1 MTESRVTRG
10 VPSAQPGGD
19 RDLLQDPREDL
30 AATGVLRRLLV
41 LDRAPLAV
49 TRHGAFIL
57 CCAATVTGATKPSA
71 SEILDRLEVWGQK
84 LGLEATR
91 SLLDVLG
98 EPQHRVPTVLV
109 AGTNGKGST
118 SAALASILSAAGF
131 RCGLYTSPHLEHVE
145 ERLRIDGVAVSEA
158 ELGQWLRRVLEAAG
172 HAPPTYFESLTAAAW
187 LHFAHHGVDAAV
199 FEVGL
204 GGRLD
209 ATNVSEPLLSVVTQV
224 ARDHAPQLG
233 WTLTSI
239 AGEKA
244 GVMRPGRTCLT
255 WPGRP
260 EVERELRRC
269 AAVCG
274 AQLVDARDGVVF
286 ERRLEAGHLS
296 LTTPNAQ
303 YRFRAPLAGG
313 HQLTNLALAVRA
325 AEEFCALAGRD
336 LDREAVR
343 QGLEAVHW
351 PGRLEW
357 VDVDAHGGHRRVL
370 FDAAHNPAGAA
381 ALHAYLEETGL
392 RFDLLYGSLAEK
404 HPEQCLPRLAERAH
418 RIVLTAFDHP
428 RAASP
433 ETLAP
438 LLRAG
443 RAVLSGNAAEALERC
458 VATPSSPTHALVVT
472 GSLYLVGEV
481 RSALRDCCGVPVAAR
496 ELVTGFRR

>member
-1 MTESRVTRG
+1 M
-10 VPSAQPGGD
+10 
-19 RDLLQDPREDL
+19 
-30 AATGVLRRLLV
+30 LRR
-41 LDRAPLAV
+41 
-49 TRHGAFIL
+49 H
-57 CCAATVTGATKPSA
+57 VTGATKPSA

-98 EPQHRVPTVLV
+98 RPQRRVPTVLV

-118 SAALASILSAAGF
+118 SAALASILSAAGL
-131 RCGLYTSPHLEHVE
+131 RCGLYTSPHLEQVE
-145 ERLRIDGVAVSEA
+145 ERLRIDGVAIPEA
-158 ELGQWLRRVLEAAG
+158 ELGHWLRRVLDAAG
-172 HAPPTYFESLTAAAW
+172 EAPPTYFESLTAAAW

-209 ATNVSEPLLSVVTQV
+209 ATNVSDPLLSVITQV

-244 GVMRPGRTCLT
+244 GVMRSGRTCLT

-260 EVERELRRC
+260 EVGRELRRC

-274 AQLVDARDGVVF
+274 ARLVDA
-286 ERRLEAGHLS
+286 EAGVLFDRRREAGSLS
-296 LTTPNAQ
+296 LTTSNAQ
-303 YRFRAPLAGG
+303 YEFRAPLAGG

-325 AEEFCALAGRD
+325 AEEFCATMGRS
-336 LDREAVR
+336 LDPEAAR
-343 QGLEAVHW
+343 QGLEAVRW

-357 VDVDAHGGHRRVL
+357 VEVDAHGVRRRVL

-381 ALHAYLEETGL
+381 ALRRYVEETGL

-404 HPEQCLPRLAERAH
+404 HPEQCLPLLAEEAD
-418 RIVLTAFDHP
+418 RIVLTAFAHP
-428 RAASP
+428 RAALP
-433 ETLAP
+433 ETLTP
-438 LLRAG
+438 LLPAS
-443 RAVLSGNAAEALERC
+443 RAVVYGDAAEALEC
-458 VATPSSPTHALVVT
+458 CLATPSSPSHALVVT

-481 RSALRDCCGVPVAAR
+481 RSALRDRRGVPVAAR
-496 ELVTGFRR
+496 EVVTGFRR

>member
-1 MTESRVTRG
+1 M
-10 VPSAQPGGD
+10 
-19 RDLLQDPREDL
+19 
-30 AATGVLRRLLV
+30 
-41 LDRAPLAV
+41 
-49 TRHGAFIL
+49 
-57 CCAATVTGATKPSA
+57 
-71 SEILDRLEVWGQK
+71 
-84 LGLEATR
+84 
-91 SLLDVLG
+91 
-98 EPQHRVPTVLV
+98 
-109 AGTNGKGST
+109 
-118 SAALASILSAAGF
+118 
-131 RCGLYTSPHLEHVE
+131 
-145 ERLRIDGVAVSEA
+145 
-158 ELGQWLRRVLEAAG
+158 
-172 HAPPTYFESLTAAAW
+172 
-187 LHFAHHGVDAAV
+187 
-199 FEVGL
+199 
-204 GGRLD
+204 
-209 ATNVSEPLLSVVTQV
+209 
-224 ARDHAPQLG
+224 
-233 WTLTSI
+233 
-239 AGEKA
+239 
-244 GVMRPGRTCLT
+244 
-255 WPGRP
+255 
-260 EVERELRRC
+260 
-269 AAVCG
+269 
-274 AQLVDARDGVVF
+274 F

-443 RAVLSGNAAEALERC
+443 RAVLSGNAAEALERG

>member
-1 MTESRVTRG
+1 M
-10 VPSAQPGGD
+10 
-19 RDLLQDPREDL
+19 
-30 AATGVLRRLLV
+30 
-41 LDRAPLAV
+41 
-49 TRHGAFIL
+49 
-57 CCAATVTGATKPSA
+57 TGATKPSA

-84 LGLEATR
+84 LGLDATR

-98 EPQHRVPTVLV
+98 KPQQRVPTVLV

-145 ERLRIDGVAVSEA
+145 ERLRIDGAAISEA
-158 ELGQWLRRVLEAAG
+158 ELGHWLRRVLDAAG
-172 HAPPTYFESLTAAAW
+172 EAPPTYFESLTAAAW

-209 ATNVSEPLLSVVTQV
+209 ATNVSDPLLSVITQV

-269 AAVCG
+269 AAVCA
-274 AQLVDARDGVVF
+274 AQLVDAGDGVVF

-296 LTTPNAQ
+296 LTTPSAR

-325 AEEFCALAGRD
+325 AEESCALAGRD
-336 LDREAVR
+336 LDPEAVR

-357 VDVDAHGGHRRVL
+357 VEVEAHGGRRRIL

-381 ALHAYLEETGL
+381 ALRTYLEETGL
-392 RFDLLYGSLAEK
+392 RFDLLYGCLAEK
-404 HPEQCLPRLAERAH
+404 HPEQCLPRLAEKAD

-433 ETLAP
+433 ETLVP
-438 LLRAG
+438 LLPAG
-443 RAVLSGNAAEALERC
+443 RAAVNDNAANALEGC
-458 VATPSSPTHALVVT
+458 LATPSSPAHALVVT

-481 RSALRDCCGVPVAAR
+481 RRALRRHYNVPTAAR
-496 ELVTGFRR
+496 ELVTGFGPQTDDVQPQPGQGRGARGIGGKRLPAPSHQPAT

>member
-1 MTESRVTRG
+1 M
-10 VPSAQPGGD
+10 
-19 RDLLQDPREDL
+19 
-30 AATGVLRRLLV
+30 LRR
-41 LDRAPLAV
+41 
-49 TRHGAFIL
+49 H
-57 CCAATVTGATKPSA
+57 VTGATKPSA

-98 EPQHRVPTVLV
+98 EPQQRVPTVLV

-145 ERLRIDGVAVSEA
+145 ERLRVDGVAISEA
-158 ELGQWLRRVLEAAG
+158 ELGQWLRRVLDAAG

-274 AQLVDARDGVVF
+274 AHLVDARDGVVF

-357 VDVDAHGGHRRVL
+357 VDVDAHGGRRRVL

-404 HPEQCLPRLAERAH
+404 HPEQCLPRLAEKAE

-481 RSALRDCCGVPVAAR
+481 RSALRDRCGVPVAAR

>member
-1 MTESRVTRG
+1 M
-10 VPSAQPGGD
+10 
-19 RDLLQDPREDL
+19 
-30 AATGVLRRLLV
+30 LRR
-41 LDRAPLAV
+41 
-49 TRHGAFIL
+49 H
-57 CCAATVTGATKPSA
+57 VTGATKPSA

-84 LGLEATR
+84 LGLDATR

-98 EPQHRVPTVLV
+98 KPQQRVPTVLV

-118 SAALASILSAAGF
+118 SAALASILSAAGL

-145 ERLRIDGVAVSEA
+145 ERLRIDGAAISEA
-158 ELGQWLRRVLEAAG
+158 ELGHWLRRVLDAAG
-172 HAPPTYFESLTAAAW
+172 EAPPTYFESLTAAAW

-209 ATNVSEPLLSVVTQV
+209 ATNVSDPLLSVITQV

-260 EVERELRRC
+260 EVQRELRRC

-274 AQLVDARDGVVF
+274 AHLVDASVGV
-286 ERRLEAGHLS
+286 ELDRL
-296 LTTPNAQ
+296 Q
-303 YRFRAPLAGG
+303 APLAGR
-313 HQLTNLALAVRA
+313 HQLGNLALAIRA
-325 AEEFCALAGRD
+325 AEEFCALTERELPA
-336 LDREAVR
+336 EAVR
-343 QGLEAVHW
+343 KGVDALCW

-357 VDVDAHGGHRRVL
+357 VDVEANGGQRRVL

-381 ALHAYLEETGL
+381 ALRTYLDETGL

-404 HPEQCLPRLAERAH
+404 EPEQCLPVLAEKADRV
-418 RIVLTAFDHP
+418 VLTAFDHP

-438 LLRAG
+438 LLPAG
-443 RAVLSGNAAEALERC
+443 PAAVNSDAAEALEHC
-458 VATPSSPTHALVVT
+458 LAAPSSPAHPLVVT

-481 RSALRDCCGVPVAAR
+481 RSALRDRCGVPTAAR
-496 ELVTGFRR
+496 DLVTGFRR

>member
-1 MTESRVTRG
+1 M
-10 VPSAQPGGD
+10 
-19 RDLLQDPREDL
+19 
-30 AATGVLRRLLV
+30 LRR
-41 LDRAPLAV
+41 
-49 TRHGAFIL
+49 H
-57 CCAATVTGATKPSA
+57 VTGATKPSA

-84 LGLEATR
+84 LGLDATR

-98 EPQHRVPTVLV
+98 KPQQRVPTVLV

-118 SAALASILSAAGF
+118 SAALASILSAAGL

-145 ERLRIDGVAVSEA
+145 ERLRIDGGAISES
-158 ELGQWLRRVLEAAG
+158 ELGHWLRRVLDAAG
-172 HAPPTYFESLTAAAW
+172 EAPPTYFESLTAAAW

-209 ATNVSEPLLSVVTQV
+209 ATNVSDPLLSVITQV

-260 EVERELRRC
+260 EVQRELRRC

-274 AQLVDARDGVVF
+274 ADLVDASVGAELD
-286 ERRLEAGHLS
+286 RL
-296 LTTPNAQ
+296 Q
-303 YRFRAPLAGG
+303 APLAGR
-313 HQLTNLALAVRA
+313 HQLGNLALAIRA
-325 AEEFCALAGRD
+325 AEEFCALKERELPA
-336 LDREAVR
+336 EAVR
-343 QGLEAVHW
+343 KGVDALRW

-357 VDVDAHGGHRRVL
+357 VDVEANGGQRRVL

-381 ALHAYLEETGL
+381 ALRAYLEETGL

-404 HPEQCLPRLAERAH
+404 EPELCLPALAQRAD
-418 RIVLTAFDHP
+418 RVVLTDFDHP

-438 LLRAG
+438 LLASR
-443 RAVLSGNAAEALERC
+443 AAEVSGDAASALESC
-458 VATPSSPTHALVVT
+458 LSAATSPAHALVVT

-481 RSALRDCCGVPVAAR
+481 RSALRDRFGVPTAAR
-496 ELVTGFRR
+496 DLLTGFASTSSRSRASVPRGPLR

>member
-1 MTESRVTRG
+1 MTGETR
-10 VPSAQPGGD
+10 
-19 RDLLQDPREDL
+19 
-30 AATGVLRRLLV
+30 
-41 LDRAPLAV
+41 
-49 TRHGAFIL
+49 
-57 CCAATVTGATKPSA
+57 PSA

-98 EPQHRVPTVLV
+98 RPQRRVPTVLV

-145 ERLRIDGVAVSEA
+145 ERLRIDGAAISEA
-158 ELGQWLRRVLEAAG
+158 ELGHWLRRVLDAAG
-172 HAPPTYFESLTAAAW
+172 KTPPTYFESLTAAAW

-209 ATNVSEPLLSVVTQV
+209 ATNVSDPLLSVITQV

-244 GVMRPGRTCLT
+244 GVMRSGRTCLT

-274 AQLVDARDGVVF
+274 AELVAAEAGVVF
-286 ERRLEAGHLS
+286 DHRLEAGHLS

-303 YRFRAPLAGG
+303 YGFRAPLVGG
-313 HQLTNLALAVRA
+313 HQLTNLALAIRA
-325 AEEFCALAGRD
+325 AEEFCAVVGRN
-336 LDREAVR
+336 LDPGAAR

-357 VDVDAHGGHRRVL
+357 VDVEAHGEHRRVL

-381 ALHAYLEETGL
+381 ALHSHIEETGL

-404 HPEQCLPRLAERAH
+404 CPEQCLPRLARKAD
-418 RIVLTAFDHP
+418 RIVLTDFDHP
-428 RAASP
+428 RAATP
-433 ETLAP
+433 GTLAP
-438 LLRAG
+438 LLPAG
-443 RAVLSGNAAEALERC
+443 RAAVNDNAANALEHC
-458 VATPSSPTHALVVT
+458 LATPSSPAHALVVT

-481 RSALRDCCGVPVAAR
+481 RRALRRRYNAPTAAR
-496 ELVTGFRR
+496 ELVTGFSPQTDDVQP

>member
-1 MTESRVTRG
+1 M
-10 VPSAQPGGD
+10 
-19 RDLLQDPREDL
+19 
-30 AATGVLRRLLV
+30 LRR
-41 LDRAPLAV
+41 
-49 TRHGAFIL
+49 H
-57 CCAATVTGATKPSA
+57 VTGATKPSA

-84 LGLEATR
+84 LGLDATR
-91 SLLDVLG
+91 RLLDALG
-98 EPQHRVPTVLV
+98 EPQRRLPTVLV

-145 ERLRIDGVAVSEA
+145 ERLRIDGAAISEA
-158 ELGQWLRRVLEAAG
+158 ELGHWLRRVLDAAG
-172 HAPPTYFESLTAAAW
+172 DAPPTYFESLTAAAW

-209 ATNVSEPLLSVVTQV
+209 ATNVSDPLLSVITQV

-244 GVMRPGRTCLT
+244 GVMRSGRTCLT

-260 EVERELRRC
+260 EVERELSRC
-269 AAVCG
+269 AAVSG
-274 AQLVDARDGVVF
+274 AHLVDASAGV
-286 ERRLEAGHLS
+286 ELQATPPAARARHLRRSDRQTEAGQSSADVS
-296 LTTPNAQ
+296 LTTPHAG
-303 YRFRAPLAGG
+303 YRFQAPLAGR
-313 HQLTNLALAVRA
+313 HQRGNLALAIRA
-325 AEEFCALAGRD
+325 AEEFCALRQRD
-336 LDREAVR
+336 LAAEAVR
-343 QGLEAVHW
+343 QGVEALRW

-357 VDVDAHGGHRRVL
+357 VEVDANGANRRVL
-370 FDAAHNPAGAA
+370 FDSAHNPAGAA

-404 HPEQCLPRLAERAH
+404 APEECLPPLAEKADRVA
-418 RIVLTAFDHP
+418 LTAFDHP

-433 ETLAP
+433 EDLAP
-438 LLRAG
+438 IIPASRPVVSAD
-443 RAVLSGNAAEALERC
+443 AAEALERC
-458 VATPSSPTHALVVT
+458 LAEPSSTAHALVVT

-481 RSALRDCCGVPVAAR
+481 RSTLRRRYDAPTAAR
-496 ELVTGFRR
+496 DVVTGFGR

>member
-1 MTESRVTRG
+1 MTGKTR
-10 VPSAQPGGD
+10 
-19 RDLLQDPREDL
+19 
-30 AATGVLRRLLV
+30 
-41 LDRAPLAV
+41 
-49 TRHGAFIL
+49 
-57 CCAATVTGATKPSA
+57 PSA

-98 EPQHRVPTVLV
+98 EPQRRVPTVLV

-118 SAALASILSAAGF
+118 SAALASILSAAGL

-145 ERLRIDGVAVSEA
+145 ERLRIDGVAIPEA
-158 ELGQWLRRVLEAAG
+158 ELGQRLRQVLNAAG

-209 ATNVSEPLLSVVTQV
+209 ATNVSDPRLSVITQV

-244 GVMRPGRTCLT
+244 GVMRPARTCLT
-255 WPGRP
+255 WPGQP

-269 AAVCG
+269 AAVSG
-274 AQLVDARDGVVF
+274 ARLVDAEDGVVF
-286 ERRLEAGHLS
+286 DRRLESGHPS
-296 LTTPNAQ
+296 LTTPNAR

-325 AEEFCALAGRD
+325 AEEFCAVTGRN
-336 LDREAVR
+336 LDPEAVR
-343 QGLEAVHW
+343 QGLEAVQW

-357 VDVDAHGGHRRVL
+357 VAVDAHGGRRRVL

-381 ALHAYLEETGL
+381 ALHSYLEETGL

-404 HPEQCLPRLAERAH
+404 HPEQCLPLLAEKAE
-418 RIVLTAFDHP
+418 RIVLTDFDHP
-428 RAASP
+428 RTAAP
-433 ETLAP
+433 GTLAP
-438 LLRAG
+438 LLPAG
-443 RAVLSGNAAEALERC
+443 RAAVNDNAANALEHC
-458 VATPSSPTHALVVT
+458 LATPSSPAHALVVT

-481 RSALRDCCGVPVAAR
+481 RSALRDRHGVPIAAR
-496 ELVTGFRR
+496 ELVTGFRP

>member
-1 MTESRVTRG
+1 M
-10 VPSAQPGGD
+10 
-19 RDLLQDPREDL
+19 
-30 AATGVLRRLLV
+30 LRR
-41 LDRAPLAV
+41 
-49 TRHGAFIL
+49 H
-57 CCAATVTGATKPSA
+57 VTGANKPSA

-98 EPQHRVPTVLV
+98 EPQRRVPTVLV

-145 ERLRIDGVAVSEA
+145 ERLRIDGAAIPEA
-158 ELGQWLRRVLEAAG
+158 ELGHRLRQVLDAAG
-172 HAPPTYFESLTAAAW
+172 RTPPTYFESLTAAAW

-209 ATNVSEPLLSVVTQV
+209 ATNVSDPLLAVVTQV

-244 GVMRPGRTCLT
+244 GVMRPGRTCLI

-260 EVERELRRC
+260 EVECELRRC

-274 AQLVDARDGVVF
+274 ARLVEAEAGVVF
-286 ERRLEAGHLS
+286 DRRLESGHLS

-303 YRFRAPLAGG
+303 YEFRAPLAGG

-325 AEEFCALAGRD
+325 AEEFCAVAGRN
-336 LDREAVR
+336 LDPGAVR

-357 VDVDAHGGHRRVL
+357 VNVDTDGMNRRVL

-381 ALHAYLEETGL
+381 ALRRYLEETGL

-404 HPEQCLPRLAERAH
+404 HPEQCLPRLAEKAD
-418 RIVLTAFDHP
+418 RIVLTDFDHP

-433 ETLAP
+433 ETLAA
-438 LLRAG
+438 LLPAG
-443 RAVLSGNAAEALERC
+443 RAVVSGDAAKALEGC
-458 VATPSSPTHALVVT
+458 LAAPSSPAHALVVT

-481 RSALRDCCGVPVAAR
+481 RSALRDRYGAPVAAR
-496 ELVTGFRR
+496 DLVTGFRR

>member
-1 MTESRVTRG
+1 M
-10 VPSAQPGGD
+10 
-19 RDLLQDPREDL
+19 
-30 AATGVLRRLLV
+30 LRR
-41 LDRAPLAV
+41 
-49 TRHGAFIL
+49 H
-57 CCAATVTGATKPSA
+57 VTGATKPSA

-91 SLLDVLG
+91 ILLDVLG
-98 EPQHRVPTVLV
+98 RPQRRVPTVLV

-145 ERLRIDGVAVSEA
+145 ERLRIDGVAISEA
-158 ELGQWLRRVLEAAG
+158 ELGQWLRRVLDAG
-172 HAPPTYFESLTAAAW
+172 GEAPPTYFESLTAAAW

-209 ATNVSEPLLSVVTQV
+209 ATNVSDPLLSVVTQV

-244 GVMRPGRTCLT
+244 GVMRPGRVCLT

-274 AQLVDARDGVVF
+274 AQLVDAETGVVF
-286 ERRLEAGHLS
+286 GRRLEAGHLS
-296 LTTPNAQ
+296 WTTPSAQ

-325 AEEFCALAGRD
+325 AEEFCALAGRN
-336 LDREAVR
+336 LDPEAVR

-357 VDVDAHGGHRRVL
+357 VNVEAHGGHRRVL

-381 ALHAYLEETGL
+381 ALRRYLEETGL
-392 RFDLLYGSLAEK
+392 RYDLLYGSLAEK
-404 HPEQCLPRLAERAH
+404 HPEQCLPLLAEEAE

-438 LLRAG
+438 LLPAG
-443 RAVLSGNAAEALERC
+443 RAAVYGDAAEALAHC
-458 VATPSSPTHALVVT
+458 LAVPLSPDHALVVT

-481 RSALRDCCGVPVAAR
+481 RSALRDRCGVPVAAR
-496 ELVTGFRR
+496 GLVTGFRR

>member
-1 MTESRVTRG
+1 M
-10 VPSAQPGGD
+10 
-19 RDLLQDPREDL
+19 
-30 AATGVLRRLLV
+30 LRR
-41 LDRAPLAV
+41 
-49 TRHGAFIL
+49 H
-57 CCAATVTGATKPSA
+57 VTGATKPSA

-84 LGLEATR
+84 LGLDATR

-98 EPQHRVPTVLV
+98 KPQQRVPTVLV

-118 SAALASILSAAGF
+118 SAALASILSAAGL

-145 ERLRIDGVAVSEA
+145 ERLRIDGAAISET
-158 ELGQWLRRVLEAAG
+158 ELGHWLRQVLDAAG
-172 HAPPTYFESLTAAAW
+172 EAPPTYFESLTAAAW

-209 ATNVSEPLLSVVTQV
+209 ATNVSDPLLSVITQV

-260 EVERELRRC
+260 EVQRELRRC

-274 AQLVDARDGVVF
+274 AHLVDASVGV
-286 ERRLEAGHLS
+286 ELDRL
-296 LTTPNAQ
+296 Q
-303 YRFRAPLAGG
+303 APLAGR
-313 HQLTNLALAVRA
+313 HQLGNLALAIRA
-325 AEEFCALAGRD
+325 AEEFCALTGSELPA
-336 LDREAVR
+336 EAVR
-343 QGLEAVHW
+343 KGVEALRW

-357 VDVDAHGGHRRVL
+357 VEVDAHGVHRRIL

-381 ALHAYLEETGL
+381 ALRAYLEETGL

-404 HPEQCLPRLAERAH
+404 EPEQCLPVLAERAD
-418 RIVLTAFDHP
+418 RVVLTAFDHP

-438 LLRAG
+438 LLASRPAE
-443 RAVLSGNAAEALERC
+443 VSGDAASALESC
-458 VATPSSPTHALVVT
+458 LSAATSHAHALVVT

-481 RSALRDCCGVPVAAR
+481 RSALRDRCGVPTAAR
-496 ELVTGFRR
+496 DLVTGFRR